1 MPSMSVPASTVIWT
15 DAVCQCGAMRA
26 PSGYRNRAAN
36 SPCVAGSPT
45 RSIRVDPGMRPGV
58 HAVKPRGSI
67 GPPNGWRLSCRAL
80 KKDSF
85 LNLRAPPASS
95 ACLGSNPIRLQDY
108 VEGQRR
114 AHVSKVMLFG
124 WIPAGVPL
132 PEKMC
137 LLTRCEPR
145 LARARGRLDQH
156 AEVKNVRE
164 LRSRIICAVEQND
177 TFRGTLGRS
186 RLQGIGAVTA
196 RTSQKVEGI
205 PTRYAPSPHWL
216 DRFAFQPAPVNAIRR
231 PFALACGDPIPRW
244 SRSPQRN

>member
-58 HAVKPRGSI
+58 HAVRPRGCAGGRVGFWARTAAAGMRTAIRLRTRQRVYCVLIGLSRGSI

-114 AHVSKVMLFG
+114 AHVSKVVLFG
-124 WIPAGVPL
+124 WIPAGVHYFGHVRPPL
-132 PEKMC
+132 
-137 LLTRCEPR
+137 
-145 LARARGRLDQH
+145 AFD
-156 AEVKNVRE
+156 VV
-164 LRSRIICAVEQND
+164 
-177 TFRGTLGRS
+177 
-186 RLQGIGAVTA
+186 LQTDGVAA
-196 RTSQKVEGI
+196 
-205 PTRYAPSPHWL
+205 
-216 DRFAFQPAPVNAIRR
+216 
-231 PFALACGDPIPRW
+231 
-244 SRSPQRN
+244 